1 MAPHERR
8 VLANWPEPLIRR
20 GIAGGA
26 GVYPFLLGPNTSK
39 LAMVLVVGVAGF
51 EPTTSS
57 SRTKRA
63 TKLRHT
69 PKVCCE
75 CNCFIIAEMVNQSET
90 GALWPS
96 RLDDDQVH

>member
-26 GVYPFLLGPNTSK
+26 GVYPFLGLTDASK
-39 LAMVLVVGVAGF
+39 LAPFGLVGVAGF

-69 PKVCCE
+69 P
-75 CNCFIIAEMVNQSET
+75 
-90 GALWPS
+90 WPS
-96 RLDDDQVH
+96 NYSPRVPPHRNPLGGAGHKAQ